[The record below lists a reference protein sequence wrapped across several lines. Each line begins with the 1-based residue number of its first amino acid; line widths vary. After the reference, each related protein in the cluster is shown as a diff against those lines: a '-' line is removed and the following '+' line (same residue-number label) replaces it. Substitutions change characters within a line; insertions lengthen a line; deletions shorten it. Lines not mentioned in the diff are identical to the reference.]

1 LVHSP
6 PDYWYKPAA
15 MPQGYWTQ
23 PFEITLVADRDAARG
38 ALPRDLSRTAYIGEP
53 FAQLA
58 AWGVAA
64 TNPTQLLQRLDFER
78 AVKLPYELECLR
90 AASRLG
96 ALGHRAAHAAFA
108 AGATEFEIELAFIRA
123 CGLREHE
130 LPYNPIIALNDGG
143 AVLHYQVLERH
154 SPAERHSLLIDAGAE
169 FGGYASDITRTY
181 SFRDPDFA
189 ALIHS
194 LDRMQQSLCGGVRA
208 GVDWREVHLQAHLL
222 TATLL
227 RDADITSCS
236 ADEAV
241 ATGVSSVFLP
251 HGIGHLLGIE
261 VHDVGGFLRAPEG
274 GEIPRPNGH

>member
-1 LVHSP
+1 KVWAPLEAPDCFVFFEPGCSPRLLVHSP

-53 FAQLA
+53 FAELA

-64 TNPTQLLQRLDFER
+64 SNPTQLLQRLDFER

-108 AGATEFEIELAFIRA
+108 AGAPEFEIELAFIRA
-123 CGLREHE
+123 CGPREQE
-130 LPYNPIIALNDGG
+130 LPYNPTIALNDGG
-143 AVLHYQVLERH
+143 AGLHHPKLGKQA
-154 SPAERHSLLIDAGAE
+154 PAQRHSLLIDAGAE
-169 FGGYASDITRTY
+169 FAGYASDITRTY
-181 SFRDPDFA
+181 SYRDADFA
-189 ALIHS
+189 ALVHRM
-194 LDRMQQSLCGGVRA
+194 DEMQQALCAGVRS
-208 GVDWREVHLQAHLL
+208 GVDWRDVHLRAHQL
-222 TATLL
+222 TGALL
-227 RDADITSCS
+227 READITTCS

-241 ATGVSSVFLP
+241 ATGL
-251 HGIGHLLGIE
+251 
-261 VHDVGGFLRAPEG
+261 
-274 GEIPRPNGH
+274 